1 MPKEEEKKQQA
12 DQAPKDLMGMLDY
25 YLVKKAPFALP
36 ANAKEWIVKFG
47 PWIDVI
53 LLIIFLPVILFALGM
68 SAVFMPFAMM
78 SGAAGFGLA
87 SIIMVAQLGLMIAA
101 LPGLFARKI
110 SGWNL
115 SFYSVVANLVY
126 GLFTGAILSGLLGA
140 LVSLYILFQIKALYK
155 K

>member
-1 MPKEEEKKQQA
+1 
-12 DQAPKDLMGMLDY
+12 
-25 YLVKKAPFALP
+25 
-36 ANAKEWIVKFG
+36 
-47 PWIDVI
+47 
-53 LLIIFLPVILFALGM
+53 
-68 SAVFMPFAMM
+68 
-78 SGAAGFGLA
+78 
-87 SIIMVAQLGLMIAA
+87 MIAA